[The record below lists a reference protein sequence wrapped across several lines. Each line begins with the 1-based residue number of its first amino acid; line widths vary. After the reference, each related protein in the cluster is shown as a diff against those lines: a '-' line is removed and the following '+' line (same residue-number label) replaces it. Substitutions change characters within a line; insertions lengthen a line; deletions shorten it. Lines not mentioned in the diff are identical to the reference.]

1 MSRADGLSASLF
13 YGALFVLGWL
23 VFLVFRPFLVPLGW
37 AGVLAVLFYGHYQRL
52 ARRSSRTRAAAA
64 GTAGVTL
71 ILIVPALFLMFLF
84 VREATQAI
92 QALRDGA
99 TAGQFEWVNRTWNR
113 LALRLG
119 DTETN
124 LPAILQQGA
133 EGAASF
139 LAARLG
145 TVVRN
150 IAVFLFELFVT
161 LFALFFF
168 FRDGEAILAFLRRIQ
183 PFEEKIW
190 ERILTQT
197 HDLIQSSVAVSVLIA
212 AVQGCLGGIAFAVVG
227 IGSAVFW
234 GVVMAFLSLL
244 PVVGSWPVWVP
255 AVVWLFATGHVARG
269 AVLVAICLGL
279 VGTIDNFMRPY
290 LMSGHARLNALLI
303 FISVLGG
310 IAAFGLLGVVLGPIV
325 IAAAMSLFDVYRRPE
340 LQA

>member
-133 EGAASF
+133 ERAASF

-150 IAVFLFELFVT
+150 IALFLFELFVT

-190 ERILTQT
+190 QRILTQT

-212 AVQGCLGGIAFAVVG
+212 AIQGCLGGIAFAVVG

-255 AVVWLFATGHVARG
+255 AAVWLFATGHVARG

-325 IAAAMSLFDVYRRPE
+325 VAAAMSLLDVYRRPE
-340 LQA
+340 LEA

>member
-1 MSRADGLSASLF
+1 MPRVEGLSAILF
-13 YGALFVLGWL
+13 YGAIFVLGWL
-23 VFLVFRPFLVPLGW
+23 VFLIFQPFLVPLGW

-52 ARRSSRTRAAAA
+52 ARRWSRTRAAAA
-64 GTAGVTL
+64 GTVGVTL
-71 ILIVPALFLMFLF
+71 ILIVPALLLMLLF

-92 QALRDGA
+92 EALRNGA

-124 LPAILQQGA
+124 LPAMLQRGA
-133 EGAASF
+133 ESAASF

-168 FRDGEAILAFLRRIQ
+168 FRDREAILAFVRRIQ

-197 HDLIQSSVAVSVLIA
+197 HDLIQASVAVTALIA
-212 AVQGCLGGIAFAVVG
+212 AIQGCLGGIAFAVVG

-255 AVVWLFATGHVARG
+255 AAVWLFATGHVARG
-269 AVLVAICLGL
+269 AVLVGICLGL
-279 VGTIDNFMRPY
+279 VGTIGNFMRPY
-290 LMSGHARLNALLI
+290 LMSGHARRDALLI

-310 IAAFGLLGVVLGPIV
+310 IAAFALLGVVRG
-325 IAAAMSLFDVYRRPE
+325 
-340 LQA
+340 

>member
-183 PFEEKIW
+183 PFEDKIW

-255 AVVWLFATGHVARG
+255 AAVWLFATGHVARG

-340 LQA
+340 LEA

>member
-1 MSRADGLSASLF
+1 MQRVEGLSAILF

-23 VFLVFRPFLVPLGW
+23 VFLIFQPFLVPLGW
-37 AGVLAVLFYGHYQRL
+37 ASVLAVVFYGHYQRL
-52 ARRSSRTRAAAA
+52 AHRWSRTRAAAA
-64 GTAGVTL
+64 GTTGVTL
-71 ILIVPALFLMFLF
+71 VLIVPTLFLMLLF

-92 QALRDGA
+92 QGLRDGA

-113 LALRLG
+113 LAVRLG
-119 DTETN
+119 ETETN
-124 LPAILQQGA
+124 LPAMLQRGA
-133 EGAASF
+133 ESVASF

-150 IAVFLFELFVT
+150 IAVFFFELFVT

-168 FRDGEAILAFLRRIQ
+168 FRDGEAILAFMRRIQ
-183 PFEEKIW
+183 PFEEKVW
-190 ERILTQT
+190 ERIVTQT
-197 HDLIQSSVAVSVLIA
+197 HDLIQASVAVSALIA
-212 AVQGCLGGIAFAVVG
+212 AIQGCLGGIAFAVVG

-244 PVVGSWPVWVP
+244 PMVGSWPVWVP
-255 AVVWLFATGHVARG
+255 AAVWLFATGHPARG
-269 AVLVAICLGL
+269 TVLVAICLGL

-310 IAAFGLLGVVLGPIV
+310 IAAFGLLGIVLGPIV
-325 IAAAMSLFDVYRRPE
+325 VAAAMSLLDVYRRPE
-340 LQA
+340 LPA

>member
-1 MSRADGLSASLF
+1 MWRTDGLSAIFF

-23 VFLVFRPFLVPLGW
+23 VFLIFQPFLVPLGW
-37 AGVLAVLFYGHYQRL
+37 AGVLAVLFYGPYQRL
-52 ARRSSRTRAAAA
+52 ARHWGPTRAAAA
-64 GTAGVTL
+64 GTASVTL
-71 ILIVPALFLMFLF
+71 ILIVPALFLMLLF
-84 VREATQAI
+84 AREATQAI
-92 QALRDGA
+92 QALRNGA
-99 TAGQFEWVNRTWNR
+99 TAGQFEWVNRIWNR
-113 LALRLG
+113 LAVRLG

-124 LPAILQQGA
+124 LPAMLQRWA
-133 EGAASF
+133 ESAASF

-150 IAVFLFELFVT
+150 LAVFVFELFVT

-168 FRDGEAILAFLRRIQ
+168 FRDGETILAFVRRIQ

-190 ERILTQT
+190 DRILNQT
-197 HDLIQSSVAVSVLIA
+197 RDLIHASVAVTALIA
-212 AVQGCLGGIAFAVVG
+212 ATQGCLGGIAFAIVG

-234 GVVMAFLSLL
+234 GVLMAFLSLL

-255 AVVWLFATGHVARG
+255 AAVWLFATGHVARG
-269 AVLVAICLGL
+269 AVLVGICLGL

-290 LMSGHARLNALLI
+290 LMSGHARLNALLV

-325 IAAAMSLFDVYRRPE
+325 VAAAMSFLDVYRRPE
-340 LQA
+340 LEA

>member
-1 MSRADGLSASLF
+1 MPRAEDLSTMML
-13 YGALFVLGWL
+13 YGAIFVLGWL
-23 VFLVFRPFLVPLGW
+23 VFLIFQPFLVPLGW

-52 ARRSSRTRAAAA
+52 ARRWNRTQAAAA

-71 ILIVPALFLMFLF
+71 VLIVPALFLMLLF
-84 VREATQAI
+84 VREGTQAI

-99 TAGQFEWVNRTWNR
+99 TAGQFDWVNRTWNR
-113 LALRLG
+113 LAVRLG

-133 EGAASF
+133 ERAASF

-150 IAVFLFELFVT
+150 IALFFFELFVT

-168 FRDGEAILAFLRRIQ
+168 FRDGEGILTFVRRIQ
-183 PFEEKIW
+183 PFEEKVW
-190 ERILTQT
+190 DRILTQT
-197 HDLIQSSVAVSVLIA
+197 HDLIQASVAVTALIA
-212 AVQGCLGGIAFAVVG
+212 ATQGCLGGIAFAIVG
-227 IGSAVFW
+227 IRSAVFW

-255 AVVWLFATGHVARG
+255 AAVWLFATGHVARG
-269 AVLVAICLGL
+269 AVLVGICLGL

-290 LMSGHARLNALLI
+290 LMSGHARLNALLV

-325 IAAAMSLFDVYRRPE
+325 VAAVMSLLDVYRRPE
-340 LQA
+340 LEA